1 MTRSAEEFHNGRG
14 ESNPFGTGPHG
25 GDRETDFPNDGGY
38 GSHIEQPSIPCS
50 KCPAKFHFGSGKDH
64 HEKMTHGID
73 LPNKTEDM
81 LF

>member
-14 ESNPFGTGPHG
+14 EENPFGTGPHG
-25 GDRETDFPNDGGY
+25 GDRETDFPNDNGW
-38 GSHIEQPSIPCS
+38 GSHVEQPSVPCS
-50 KCPAKFHFGSGKDH
+50 QCPAKFHFGFGRDH